1 MAAAGALKLSL
12 ILTTVDKATSGLRT
26 VAGAMGKVTAAGEK
40 MKKVAESA
48 RIARENV
55 DDFTSRAI
63 AGLQSVLAPASD
75 VGSAMSELWLTMDP
89 ATRSAEQLE
98 RVRQASVDW
107 SMSHVQSAAE
117 FTRATK
123 VMTAE
128 SYSQADAFAATEAA
142 LRLATATQVDAGA
155 ATKGLVTLYK
165 QVGDASKPIGAEYTR
180 LSDVLTSAGQVF
192 QNLNVTE
199 IFDPLKDA
207 APAAKSAG
215 VSVEQL
221 VTVIGQLNS
230 VGIQG
235 GEAGM
240 GFVNVLNSM
249 APAAE
254 KLGFSIAK
262 TATGGTDLVGTLRNI
277 EAKFGDVKNMTPET
291 SAALQAAFGPDGFKG
306 LSFMLG
312 QTDKMTAALGRVE
325 GSAGAAA
332 EAQRVLEANT
342 AGQAKIA
349 QNQIDALKI
358 EVAQGLIP
366 AIQALLPAITP
377 VVTAIAGFAREHPGI
392 VSWVGTL
399 IVLLAVAGSV
409 LGPVLSLVGAVA
421 SVGGMALT
429 AGSSVVS
436 FAASTMASLVPAL
449 GAAITAA
456 WSFTAAL
463 LANPITWIVLAIVAA
478 VALIYIYWEP
488 ISKFFTALWDGL
500 KSGFVLQWNALVG
513 LWNGVVGFFSG
524 IIDEVK
530 GAFKESFV
538 GGLIKVFMMLNPLYW
553 ISRAFAAITPWLLGL
568 WQRWIALVQTGITNV
583 VAGFKE
589 FGPKVLAALAA
600 LPGKLVVWYVGLWA
614 SIGKLAW
621 DGLKYIV
628 SLNEQLGGWILGAL
642 MGMTTAL
649 TGFFTGLWNGL
660 SAFVGSIGETIWLGI
675 QKDVQRVLDF
685 LTSINL
691 TETGANIVNTI
702 VAGIKSMA
710 SAPVDAMRTIVQ
722 KVRNLLPFSPAKDGP
737 LRDLHRVKLVETVAD
752 AVRPAPLVNAM
763 SNAAGLAMNAMQ
775 AVPMPT
781 FASMPAAVSA
791 TTAANRNAASS
802 SGGGDSFT
810 INLDLGGDGESFARF
825 EAWLNAPGNAQK
837 VASAVKRVTGRE
849 DRKKFG

>member
-1 MAAAGALKLSL
+1 MAAASTLKLSL

-26 VAGAMGKVTAAGEK
+26 VAGAMGKVAAAGEK

-63 AGLQSVLAPASD
+63 AGLQSVLAPAAE
-75 VGSAMSELWLTMDP
+75 VGTAMTELWLTMDP

-98 RVRQASVDW
+98 AVRQASVDW

-128 SYSQADAFAATEAA
+128 SYSQADALAATSAA
-142 LRLATATQVDAGA
+142 MRFSTATQTDAGA
-155 ATKGLVTLYK
+155 STKGLVTLYK
-165 QVGDASKPIGAEYTR
+165 QFGDTTKGVGEEYTH
-180 LSDVLTSAGQVF
+180 LSDVLTSAGQAF
-192 QNLNVTE
+192 QNLNVAE

-207 APAAKSAG
+207 APAAKVAG
-215 VSVEQL
+215 VSIEQL
-221 VTVIGQLNS
+221 VTVIGQLNA

-249 APAAE
+249 PVAAD

-262 TATGGTDLVGTLRNI
+262 TASGGTDLIGTLRNI
-277 EAKFGDVKNMTPET
+277 EAKFGDVKSMTPET

-332 EAQRVLEANT
+332 EAQRALEANT

-349 QNQIDALKI
+349 QNQLDALKI

-366 AIQALLPAITP
+366 AIQALLPVITP
-377 VVTAIAGFAREHPGI
+377 VITAIAGFAREHPGI
-392 VSWVGTL
+392 VTFVGT
-399 IVLLAVAGSV
+399 IAMIAVVAGSI
-409 LGPVLSLVGAVA
+409 LGPIFSVVGAVA
-421 SVGGMALT
+421 AVNGMLLAT
-429 AGSSVVS
+429 AGAEGAV
-436 FAASTMASLVPAL
+436 AATTTATLLPAL

-456 WSFTAAL
+456 WGFTAAL

-478 VALIYIYWEP
+478 VALIYVYWEP
-488 ISKFFTALWDGL
+488 ISEFFSGLWDGI
-500 KSGFVLQWNALVG
+500 KQGFVLQWEALKG
-513 LWNGVVGFFSG
+513 IWNGVVGFFTG
-524 IIDEVK
+524 IFDEVR

-538 GGLIKVFMMLNPLYW
+538 GGIFKVFQLLSPLTW
-553 ISRAFAAITPWLLGL
+553 ISRAFEAVTPWLLGL
-568 WQRWIALVQTGITNV
+568 WERWIALVQTGIQNV
-583 VAGFKE
+583 SRGFTE
-589 FGPKVLAALAA
+589 FGPQVLAALAS
-600 LPGKLVVWYVGLWA
+600 LPGKLATWYIGLWA
-614 SIGKLAW
+614 SLGKLAW

-628 SLNEQLGGWILGAL
+628 SLNEQLGGWIVGAL

-660 SAFVGSIGETIWLGI
+660 VTFVSSIGQTIWSGI
-675 QKDVQRVLDF
+675 QADIQRVLGF
-685 LTSINL
+685 LSSINL
-691 TETGANIVNTI
+691 SETGANIVSTI
-702 VAGIKSMA
+702 VAGITRMA
-710 SAPVDAMRTIVQ
+710 SAPVDAMRAIVQ

-737 LRDLHRVKLVETVAD
+737 LRDLHRVKLVETVAE
-752 AVRPAPLVNAM
+752 AVRPAPLVDAM

-781 FASMPAAVSA
+781 FASMPAAV
-791 TTAANRNAASS
+791 AAQAGNRNARPGDATGGSITVIFQVDN
-802 SGGGDSFT
+802 SGGGT
-810 INLDLGGDGESFARF
+810 IDAAAIEEFLRLHPDKVRAAADRATSR
-825 EAWLNAPGNAQK
+825 QK
-837 VASAVKRVTGRE
+837 R
-849 DRKKFG
+849 RKID